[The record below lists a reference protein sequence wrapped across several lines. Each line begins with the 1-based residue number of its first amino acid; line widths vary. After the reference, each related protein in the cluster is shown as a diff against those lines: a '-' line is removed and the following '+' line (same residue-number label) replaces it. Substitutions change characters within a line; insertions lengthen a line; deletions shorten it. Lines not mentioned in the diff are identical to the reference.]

1 MFFQL
6 YRLCIND
13 LLINIRKTG
22 VKDML
27 TNSNNRKTNNDLSL
41 GTFIIVTLVVLIAA
55 GIGCYLASG
64 NINILNETSFL

>member
-1 MFFQL
+1 
-6 YRLCIND
+6 
-13 LLINIRKTG
+13 
-22 VKDML
+22 ML